1 MIKNMKNRCPRL
13 QFPRKMSFLPAAAL
27 LERSRPSPVRG
38 RNMGFRHQP
47 LLPPYSAGRWRGT
60 LCGHLEEIA
69 IAWTLVF
76 DLCPAGDQFQ
86 GQGYLRGSATQDTS
100 LIFTISGD
108 RISGLDH
115 GDADL
120 MIAVQDP
127 LPENDKLYMSFD
139 LKFLRS
145 SAPDH
150 LAGRFHLHCCQPLSC
165 GCAGGHGTFRAQK
178 DSELR

>member
-1 MIKNMKNRCPRL
+1 MTI
-13 QFPRKMSFLPAAAL
+13 SPAAAL
-27 LERSRPSPVRG
+27 LERSTPSPVRG
-38 RNMGFRHQP
+38 RERRLRPQP

-60 LCGHLEEIA
+60 LRGHLGDIA

-76 DLCPAGDQFQ
+76 DLIPAGQQYQ
-86 GQGYLRGSATQDTS
+86 GQGYLRGSATQETS

-108 RISGLDH
+108 RILGLDH

-139 LKFLRS
+139 LKFLQS

-165 GCAGGHGTFRAQK
+165 GCAGGHGIFRAQK
-178 DSELR
+178 DTELR